1 MKRMLKILLLA
12 DACFIFAAG
21 LLGPIYAIFVS
32 EIGGDLLDA
41 GWAWAAF
48 MLTSGIVVFLL
59 SRWENKVK
67 HYEKL
72 IIGGYAIRSLAVLGY
87 VFVNNPLQ
95 LMIAQAFLGLG
106 EAFTLP
112 AYDALFT
119 KTVEKGKEA
128 AQWGDWEAMA
138 YIVTAFSAIIGSAVA
153 TAFGFRTLFM
163 AMFGVSVMGLLL
175 SIRLTPH
182 IRQHTPEP
190 VPVAA
195 KQDKER

>member
-1 MKRMLKILLLA
+1 MLKKALKILLLT

-59 SRWENKVK
+59 SRWENKVH
-67 HYEKL
+67 HYEQL
-72 IIGGYAIRSLAVLGY
+72 IVGGYAIRVVAIFAY
-87 VFVNNPLQ
+87 IFVQSPMQ
-95 LMIAQAFLGLG
+95 LMMAQALLGLG

-119 KTVEKGKEA
+119 KSIDKGREA
-128 AQWGDWEAMA
+128 AQWGDWEAMD
-138 YIVTAFSAIIGSAVA
+138 YIVTAFSAIIGSAIA
-153 TAFGFRTLFM
+153 MAFGFRALFM
-163 AMFGVSVMGLLL
+163 GMFCVSVVGLVL
-175 SIRLTPH
+175 SIRLAPGL
-182 IRQHTPEP
+182 RQQASP
-190 VPVAA
+190 VLAGA
-195 KQDKER
+195 RNGK